1 MVKASTLATLTKLAK
16 AATKGGTDLTAL
28 IEAASVAV
36 AAANALLKEAK
47 PILDN
52 VDTEAVAEMAKATM
66 QTAAQGAGKAGKA
79 AKGAAK
85 GAADSA
91 ADTVSGIFTK
101 LGEAK
106 DGIFEDLAKTK
117 GEKELKNDIKT
128 ARQTVLENAT
138 TTITC
143 L

>member
-91 ADTVSGIFTK
+91 ADTVQRRRHR
-101 LGEAK
+101 LRNLHEARR
-106 DGIFEDLAKTK
+106 G
-117 GEKELKNDIKT
+117 
-128 ARQTVLENAT
+128 
-138 TTITC
+138 
-143 L
+143 